1 MKKSQL
7 ERYIK
12 QAIKEAM
19 YIDSQGN
26 LHSDDD
32 KIKRAGEDKDQLIYH
47 KGEKINQRAF
57 FDDKINGR
65 KVEGFWIGPQG
76 SWGDHGRQFYVWDP
90 ELARGGHVL
99 GSFTINSNRGN
110 LDSHI
115 SVDQNPTKITHGRA
129 KGIIEDIKKEVLRR
143 ISDGTL
149 EETMSGVPTHADE
162 FDDSSSQDDIGVN
175 SGGDMGTHSGISQ
188 LEEDNKEIVQYEGKA
203 HTIEGG
209 GADRYKIKLVNP
221 NQTTRLNGELPF
233 WVRKDEVTKKTN
245 EISAL
250 ESYIKEAINGYL
262 NGSPWSH
269 GIAVGHKVNKYNDP
283 ELIRKRYDKAAAN
296 NFERRPKG
304 RLSTP
309 RGYSLNESCNCGCG
323 GCETP
328 EPEHQSLR
336 QYIQDYITES
346 DLDWHQNAYNEYK
359 KAQEDL
365 KTAEQEMRQA
375 KQVWKADH
383 TNDQLRYDYQDAIGK
398 FKNAEKQVWMKQ
410 SLLPK

>member
-1 MKKSQL
+1 MKRSQL
-7 ERYIK
+7 KEYIK
-12 QAIKEAM
+12 QAIKKA
-19 YIDSQGN
+19 
-26 LHSDDD
+26 
-32 KIKRAGEDKDQLIYH
+32 
-47 KGEKINQRAF
+47 
-57 FDDKINGR
+57 
-65 KVEGFWIGPQG
+65 
-76 SWGDHGRQFYVWDP
+76 
-90 ELARGGHVL
+90 
-99 GSFTINSNRGN
+99 
-110 LDSHI
+110 
-115 SVDQNPTKITHGRA
+115 
-129 KGIIEDIKKEVLRR
+129 
-143 ISDGTL
+143 
-149 EETMSGVPTHADE
+149 MSGVPTHADE

-188 LEEDNKEIVQYEGKA
+188 LEEDNKEIVQYEGKN

-209 GADRYKIKLVNP
+209 GADRYKIKLVDP

-250 ESYIKEAINGYL
+250 ESYVKKAIKEYM

-283 ELIRKRYDKAAAN
+283 ELIKTRYDRAAAN

-309 RGYSLNESCNCGCG
+309 VGYTLDEGCNCGCG

-346 DLDWHQNAYNEYK
+346 DLDWHQNAYSEYE

-365 KTAEQEMRQA
+365 KTSEQEMRQA

-383 TNDQLRYDYQDAIGK
+383 TNDQLRYDYQDTIGK
-398 FKNAEKQVWMKQ
+398 FKDAEKQVWMKQ
-410 SLLPK
+410 SMLPK

>member
-1 MKKSQL
+1 MKRSQL

-19 YIDSQGN
+19 HIDSQGN

-47 KGEKINQRAF
+47 KGEEIKQRAF

-65 KVEGFWIGPQG
+65 RVEGFWIGPQG
-76 SWGDHGRQFYVWDP
+76 SWGDHGRQFYIWDP

-110 LDSHI
+110 SDSHI
-115 SVDQNPTKITHGRA
+115 SVDQNPNKITHGRA

-162 FDDSSSQDDIGVN
+162 FDYSSSQYAIGLN
-175 SGGDMGTHSGISQ
+175 GGGDMGTHSGISQ
-188 LEEDNKEIVQYEGKA
+188 
-203 HTIEGG
+203 
-209 GADRYKIKLVNP
+209 
-221 NQTTRLNGELPF
+221 
-233 WVRKDEVTKKTN
+233 
-245 EISAL
+245 L

-269 GIAVGHKVNKYNDP
+269 GIAVGHKVSKYNDP
-283 ELIRKRYDKAAAN
+283 DLIRKRYDKAAADG
-296 NFERRPKG
+296 FQGRPKG

>member
-1 MKKSQL
+1 MKRSQL

-19 YIDSQGN
+19 HIDSQGN

-47 KGEKINQRAF
+47 KGEEIKQRAF

-65 KVEGFWIGPQG
+65 RVEGFWIGPQS

-110 LDSHI
+110 LDSHV
-115 SVDQNPTKITHGRA
+115 SVDQNPTKITHGKA
-129 KGIIEDIKKEVLRR
+129 KKIIEDIKKEVLRR

-162 FDDSSSQDDIGVN
+162 FEDSSSQDDIGVN
-175 SGGDMGTHSGISQ
+175 SGGDMDTHSGISQ
-188 LEEDNKEIVQYEGKA
+188 
-203 HTIEGG
+203 
-209 GADRYKIKLVNP
+209 
-221 NQTTRLNGELPF
+221 
-233 WVRKDEVTKKTN
+233 
-245 EISAL
+245 L

-269 GIAVGHKVNKYNDP
+269 GIAVGHKINKYNDP
-283 ELIRKRYDKAAAN
+283 ELIKSRYDDAAKDG
-296 NFERRPKG
+296 FKGRPKG

-309 RGYSLNESCNCGCG
+309 RGYSLNEGCGCGCG
-323 GCETP
+323 GCETM
-328 EPEHQSLR
+328 ELEEDMSIDEVLLLE
-336 QYIQDYITES
+336 IDENITE
-346 DLDWHQNAYNEYK
+346 AKYK
-359 KAQEDL
+359 G
-365 KTAEQEMRQA
+365 KTVKLNKPMRGDS
-375 KQVWKADH
+375 K
-383 TNDQLRYDYQDAIGK
+383 K
-398 FKNAEKQVWMKQ
+398 FKVYVNSGKKNADGSIKVKKVNFGHGGTSAKRPTMRIRK
-410 SLLPK
+410 SNPKRRKAFRARHRCDNPGPNTMARYWSCKKW